1 MPPKTWSKLRPKG
14 KELQNVDYCPSS
26 SSTSVKS
33 LTTAV
38 SDPQHTLKEIQG
50 EDQLEALCALGKQTE
65 LALR

>member
-1 MPPKTWSKLRPKG
+1 MLIIAHHPVLH
-14 KELQNVDYCPSS
+14 
-26 SSTSVKS
+26 VKS

-50 EDQLEALCALGKQTE
+50 EDQLEALRALGKQTE